1 MPLPPGSVSM
11 SFSGLPPGPAPGG
24 TMPPS
29 PVGGGPSPGPGGGAS
44 PPAGQ
49 PPLTG
54 GAPPAGTGCSG
65 MVSPMGVL
73 PAGATDDYFFV
84 PQSSYY
90 AWGRAV
96 IAAGTATADQLRSAV
111 AQTFGALATWTYLGT
126 TPVAGGA
133 PLPPAV
139 PAGANILQPYECVG
153 LPGGPAP
160 PSPSPSPASSPAS
173 SPAPPPPAGL
183 PPQPG
188 CVQVCITNWPV
199 PPPPAPAPVPPP
211 GQSPPPPPPPPPPA
225 PPPPPIPPMP
235 EACSGIT
242 FPLGFPLI
250 GSADWCAA
258 QEGIIQTVKGWGIAI
273 LDWLIPIVDKAE
285 QWGWQIAQE
294 GLRDISQLRENL
306 GVSEGGFL
314 GGFADALKTVAST
327 IAAVIDYLQA
337 GFGYAVFGL
346 GYGLKAVL
354 CMLRNA
360 QSHGGYYD
368 ISTTTAIAVVEWT
381 WKTAK
386 TVRLGTPDFA
396 AFQFV
401 GANLDIWIDQLLDAL
416 HQAASPTEVPSTGDA
431 IEAFLN
437 NRINETMFKCWMQ
450 LQDCHPDV
458 WKPVLDS
465 RREQLTTD
473 EQIEWIRR
481 KRLGRYGL
489 SAAEAGITPDEQA
502 QEDNWIKSS
511 EEALRNVGWL
521 YQADADMRE
530 SLYDELPTISDH
542 LQWLARNIDDDEYV
556 AKYNLLDGFAPA
568 PVIEGMLG
576 AAAPLWQPVGTKRD
590 FWAKF
595 GEELRAQG
603 MRKIDAARH
612 YAAHWLHAAPGQLRE
627 FAWRLRPGRALKD
640 WESEIAALLIQPT
653 APGQPAPSKM
663 VFTTQDFSNLLTEQD
678 YGYRD
683 VAWFL
688 STLYHVPALSYIRD
702 MFRYGIISAE
712 DLKGYH
718 EDLGYSPQDS
728 DRFVAVDIP
737 IKARIRSAE
746 SFGWTPSA
754 LSRAL
759 GLGLIADTFDAEQ
772 MRNMGFSDSEI
783 NSHQTRAK
791 VLVQERV
798 LTRALG
804 RVITQTITQVT
815 TAYLDGVMDAPSA
828 VQALQNLG
836 VDEQRSNAIVTMTG
850 LKRQTRLA
858 KEFSNVLRAAVRKGK
873 ITSTDATVLMQQY
886 GFTEDYIS
894 QSVSV
899 WTMEQ
904 LNLDKAPT
912 IANIK
917 KWTCEGLI
925 TTEEALIRLQ
935 NLHVPN
941 ADIQLILAEVQ
952 QCEDKLAAA
961 KVRFQDRNE
970 NHTAREAA
978 RAAREAERLK
988 QQALKL
994 SERMQPPTTLL
1005 KWLRQGV
1012 IDAAYYSERMSS
1024 YGYDDLSIANNIRSA
1039 LGQPGPAANGQ
1050 PASP

>member
-1 MPLPPGSVSM
+1 
-11 SFSGLPPGPAPGG
+11 
-24 TMPPS
+24 
-29 PVGGGPSPGPGGGAS
+29 
-44 PPAGQ
+44 
-49 PPLTG
+49 
-54 GAPPAGTGCSG
+54 
-65 MVSPMGVL
+65 
-73 PAGATDDYFFV
+73 
-84 PQSSYY
+84 
-90 AWGRAV
+90 
-96 IAAGTATADQLRSAV
+96 
-111 AQTFGALATWTYLGT
+111 
-126 TPVAGGA
+126 
-133 PLPPAV
+133 
-139 PAGANILQPYECVG
+139 
-153 LPGGPAP
+153 
-160 PSPSPSPASSPAS
+160 
-173 SPAPPPPAGL
+173 
-183 PPQPG
+183 
-188 CVQVCITNWPV
+188 
-199 PPPPAPAPVPPP
+199 
-211 GQSPPPPPPPPPPA
+211 
-225 PPPPPIPPMP
+225 MP
-235 EACSGIT
+235 EACNGIT
-242 FPLGFPLI
+242 LALGTPRI
-250 GSADWCAA
+250 GSEAWCNL
-258 QEGIIQTVKGWGIAI
+258 QEGILDTVKQWGLSI
-273 LDWLIPIVDKAE
+273 LDFLIKWSDKGAN
-285 QWGWQIAQE
+285 WGWNLAQE
-294 GLRDISQLRENL
+294 GLDDITELREKLNTP
-306 GVSEGGFL
+306 SEGFL
-314 GGFADALKTVAST
+314 GGFADALKTVAS
-327 IAAVIDYLQA
+327 ILAATIDYLQA
-337 GFGYAVFGL
+337 GLGYTVFGVAW
-346 GYGLKAVL
+346 GAKAL
-354 CMLRNA
+354 FCMLRNA
-360 QSHGGYYD
+360 QTTPGYIDYP
-368 ISTTTAIAVVEWT
+368 TIAAVFTLRWT
-381 WKTAK
+381 WKTLK
-386 TVRLGTPDFA
+386 TVRLSSPDFLGI
-396 AFQFV
+396 QTV
-401 GANLDIWIDQLLDAL
+401 GADLEDFFDQVLKAL
-416 HQAASPTEVPSTGDA
+416 EATVKQTHIPTEGDA
-431 IEAFLN
+431 IEAYLN
-437 NRINETMFKCWMQ
+437 NRINAKMYICWMQ
-450 LQDCHPDV
+450 LNNVSPDV

-481 KRLGRYGL
+481 QNLGRYGL
-489 SAAEAGITPDEQA
+489 SAAEAGITPAEQA
-502 QEDNWIKSS
+502 QEEKWIKSS
-511 EEALRNVGWL
+511 EDALRNVGWL
-521 YQADADMRE
+521 YQTDADMRE

-542 LQWLARNIDDDEYV
+542 LQWLARNIDDLSYV

-568 PVIEGMLG
+568 PVIAGMLG
-576 AAAPLWQPVGTKRD
+576 PYAAEWTPVGVTRD
-590 FWAKF
+590 FWATF

-612 YAAHWLHAAPGQLRE
+612 YAAHWLHAAPGQMRE

-640 WESEIAALLIQPT
+640 WESEIAALLLQPT
-653 APGQPAPSKM
+653 APGMPAPSKM

-702 MFRYGIISAE
+702 MFRYNIITAE

-759 GLGLIADTFDAEQ
+759 GLGLISEAFDDQQ

-836 VDEQRSNAIVTMTG
+836 VDQTRANAIVTMTG

-858 KEFSNVLRAAVRKGK
+858 REFSNVLRTAVRKGK

-886 GFTEDYIS
+886 GFTPDYIS

-925 TTEEALIRLQ
+925 TTEEALVRLQ

-961 KVRFQDRNE
+961 KLRFQDRSQ

-994 SERMQPPTTLL
+994 SERMQPPATLL

-1024 YGYDDLSIANNIRSA
+1024 YGYDDLTIANNIRSA